1 LINAGRRRLE
11 TARHEDPIR
20 KVSWRATLAGAAL
33 IALPGIAAA
42 DTQAQQLAR
51 GEEVYFANCSMCH
64 NDDLS
69 GGAAHSAPALQGGG
83 FMSRW
88 TGRSSSDL
96 LERVRTTMP
105 EGLPKSLSDQ
115 AYIDVVAFLLKSNK
129 ISLGNGVFSDESAKQ
144 IGMR

>member
-1 LINAGRRRLE
+1 VQ
-11 TARHEDPIR
+11 
-20 KVSWRATLAGAAL
+20 VSWRAALAGAGL
-33 IALPGIAAA
+33 LVLFGIAAA
-42 DTQAQQLAR
+42 DTQPQQLAR
-51 GEEVYFANCSMCH
+51 GEDVYFANCSMCH

-69 GGAAHSAPALQGGG
+69 GGAAHSAPALQGDG

-115 AYIDVVAFLLKSNK
+115 AYADVVAFLLKSNK
-129 ISLGNGVFSDESAKQ
+129 ISLGSSVFSEESAKQ
-144 IGMR
+144 IAMR